1 MQPLKVYD
9 GVLTKDEANF
19 VENFLVNPEFP
30 WFFQPKS
37 VSYSSEYADDD
48 RYREISF
55 FSHILHKDYKERS
68 NNCFLVTK
76 ALEQFTKVTGIKVG
90 EIIRSQANLTHPIN
104 GPQVAS
110 VPHIDDFVRNHNVLI
125 YYANDSDGETIIYE
139 NGEIAARVPPKKNRF
154 VIFDGSTFHSGMLPV
169 KNATRLILNVNLEK
183 TDGI

>member
-19 VENFLVNPEFP
+19 IEKFLISPDFP
-30 WFFQPKS
+30 WHFQPKS

-55 FSHILHKDYKERS
+55 FSHVFHKNYKEQS
-68 NNCFLVTK
+68 GHCFLVTK
-76 ALEQFTKVTGIKVG
+76 TLERFTNVTGIQIG

-104 GPQVAS
+104 GLQLPS

-125 YYANDSDGETIIYE
+125 YYANDSEGETIIYE
-139 NGEIAARVPPKKNRF
+139 NGLVAARVPPKKNRF

-169 KNATRLILNVNLEK
+169 NNATRLILNVNLEK
-183 TDGI
+183 VDGS